1 MYAII
6 IYVHS
11 MYAVCMQCVCS
22 MYAVCMQCVCS
33 VYAVCM
39 QCVCS
44 MYAVC
49 MQCSMYDVCSFIKFL
64 CLLQVVKNPRPALH
78 VVFLLSCKN
87 PK

>member
-1 MYAII
+1 MQWSMYAI

-11 MYAVCMQCVCS
+11 MYAVCMQYVCS

-39 QCVCS
+39 QYVCN
-44 MYAVC
+44 AVC
-49 MQCSMYDVCSFIKFL
+49 MIYVH
-64 CLLQVVKNPRPALH
+64 LLNSSLSSAGCKNPRPALH

-87 PK
+87 HK